1 LFDCKGKDLTSE
13 EHQKLLNSLAN
24 ALEAEGI
31 TVTHIDIADTPEFFD
46 DKFRKLPKPKERD
59 GHTPDLEGMKGAL
72 RHIGEVKT
80 KIKGDPNLD
89 SQLKSF
95 TNREMNGKEI
105 PLHLV
110 VPKALKKELEKKL
123 YKIGLYDK
131 YKKGTIR
138 IWA

>member
-1 LFDCKGKDLTSE
+1 MASE

-24 ALEAEGI
+24 AMESEGI
-31 TVTHIDIADTPEFFD
+31 AITHIDIDETPDLFD
-46 DKFRKLPKPKERD
+46 DRFRKLPKPKERD
-59 GHTPDLEGMKGAL
+59 GHIPDIEGMKGAL
-72 RHIGEVKT
+72 RHIGEVKISIT
-80 KIKGDPNLD
+80 ADPSFD

-105 PLHLV
+105 PLHLA
-110 VPKALKKELEKKL
+110 VPAKLKKDLEKKL
-123 YKIGLYDK
+123 YKMGLYTK

>member
-1 LFDCKGKDLTSE
+1 MPSE

-24 ALEAEGI
+24 VLESEGI
-31 TVTHIDIADTPEFFD
+31 TVTHIDISDTPDLFD
-46 DKFRKLPKPKERD
+46 EKFRKLPKPNERD
-59 GHTPDLEGMKGAL
+59 GNIPDLEGMKGAL
-72 RHIGEVKT
+72 RHIGEVKM
-80 KIKGDPNLD
+80 KVKEDAILD

-105 PLHLV
+105 PLHIA
-110 VPKALKKELEKKL
+110 VPKELKSDLEKKL